1 MVSRKYK
8 SRSQHKKS
16 RKWRQKGCQSGGGSM
31 TGGWAWGPSDVHAN
45 TGGGMSASAS
55 GVPMSINGNHYAL
68 NTSGGMAPPQS
79 SNHLV
84 EKGMFGGRR
93 RKSSSRGR
101 VRSSRGRGRGRG
113 RSRGSRSRSRRH
125 RKFIGE
131 QHGGMAALMP
141 ETINSA
147 LRAAAESPSSVTSTL
162 QGASTAFRTSDPTQQ
177 PIGQP
182 IQLS

>member
-8 SRSQHKKS
+8 SSRCKTQRKKS
-16 RKWRQKGCQSGGGSM
+16 GRWRQKGCQSGGSSF
-31 TGGWAWGPSDVHAN
+31 TGGWSWGPSDVHAN
-45 TGGGMSASAS
+45 TGGGVSASAS

-84 EKGMFGGRR
+84 EKGQFGGRR
-93 RKSSSRGR
+93 RKYSSRGR
-101 VRSSRGRGRGRG
+101 VRGSRGRGRGRVH
-113 RSRGSRSRSRRH
+113 RSRRG

-131 QHGGMAALMP
+131 QRGGMAALMP
-141 ETINSA
+141 ETINTA
-147 LRAAAESPSSVTSTL
+147 LRETVGVPSYVANTL
-162 QGASTAFRTSDPTQQ
+162 QGASSGFRSADPTLQ

-182 IQLS
+182 IQLQ

>member
-1 MVSRKYK
+1 MASRKYT
-8 SRSQHKKS
+8 SRRCKGGRARRGKTEKKHKKGS
-16 RKWRQKGCQSGGGSM
+16 RRWHQKGCQSGGGSL
-31 TGGWAWGPSDVHAN
+31 TGGWPWGASDVHAN
-45 TGGGMSASAS
+45 TGGGVSASAS

-93 RKSSSRGR
+93 RKSSSR
-101 VRSSRGRGRGRG
+101 VRGRTRG
-113 RSRGSRSRSRRH
+113 SRRH

-141 ETINSA
+141 ETINTT
-147 LRAAAESPSSVTSTL
+147 LRMVAEAPSSVSSTL
-162 QGASTAFRTSDPTQQ
+162 QGASTESRSPDPTNQ